1 MFVEGLV
8 MARFYVLPPRSFLAS
23 CFSRYLETLLP
34 GLDDGDST
42 GHHLAESLLASA
54 STRTSFYLIHR
65 EELPAG
71 EDLERALAD
80 GYGAEAGD
88 EIVEVRAGSRVGDV
102 STRRWQMSA

>member
-1 MFVEGLV
+1 
-8 MARFYVLPPRSFLAS
+8 MARFYVLPPRAILAS

-34 GLDDGDST
+34 GLDDSGST
-42 GHHLAESLLASA
+42 GHDLAESLLASA
-54 STRTSFYLIHR
+54 STRISLYLIHR

-88 EIVEVRAGSRVGDV
+88 EIVEVCAGSRAGEV
-102 STRRWQMSA
+102 SARRWQMCA